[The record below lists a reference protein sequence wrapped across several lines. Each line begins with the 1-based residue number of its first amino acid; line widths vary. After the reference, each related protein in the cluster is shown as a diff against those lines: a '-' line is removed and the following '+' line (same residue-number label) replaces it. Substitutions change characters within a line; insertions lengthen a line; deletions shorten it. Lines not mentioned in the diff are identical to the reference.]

1 MINFIIDSV
10 ALAAFLLPM
19 VGLSVVATWAAYKLM
34 ERPNS
39 RAGAWLRRFFGF
51 DD

>member
-1 MINFIIDSV
+1 MIAFLTDGAALAVFFLSLLPFAV
-10 ALAAFLLPM
+10 ALTF
-19 VGLSVVATWAAYKLM
+19 VAYKLM